1 MGNAQSSVAQQEIE
15 NVTKAINDFSL
26 QIKEESKEKCSNT
39 QVISVSFCDN
49 FRIKNNNNRQGIVE
63 FLQNNTQRCTLEA
76 NEINNIINDNKAKII
91 DQLNQ
96 LVDQSANSKQGFLA
110 LAANVQT
117 EISKN
122 KGKIVQEIKDKI
134 SENLTSQCAA
144 YANNAQQGEYK
155 FCGFFEDT
163 DIIVKQNNTQ
173 KVVASCIADSV
184 IKALSEYYADSK
196 ILQEADQ
203 KLVSQQEG
211 ITGLFKWI
219 AIIAA
224 ALVGGIIVI
233 AIVGYFLKKKSAA
246 QTTATTEEKKEEEK
260 KEEKESEEKK
270 KR

>member
-26 QIKEESKEKCSNT
+26 QIKEKSKEKCSNT

-49 FRIKNNNNRQGIVE
+49 FKIINNKQQGVVE
-63 FLQNNTQRCTLEA
+63 FLQNNTQKCTLEA
-76 NEINNIINDNKAKII
+76 SQVNDIINDNKTKII
-91 DQLNQ
+91 DQLHQ
-96 LVDQSANSKQGFLA
+96 LVDQSANNKQGFLA

-117 EISKN
+117 EISKS

-134 SENLTSQCAA
+134 SESLTSQCTA
-144 YANNAQQGEYK
+144 YANSAQQGEYK
-155 FCGFFEDT
+155 FCGFFENT

-173 KVVASCIADSV
+173 KVIASCITDSV
-184 IKALSEYYADSK
+184 IKALSEYYADNK

-203 KLVSQQEG
+203 KLASQQEG

-233 AIVGYFLKKKSAA
+233 AIVGYFLKKKGAA
-246 QTTATTEEKKEEEK
+246 QTTEKTEEKKEEV
-260 KEEKESEEKK
+260 EKK
-270 KR
+270 KQ